1 MSSHEQPQGLTDD
14 HGQDGEATM
23 LVREEQL
30 HTGTEVRESGK
41 VRFRKVIVTEE
52 KTITVVVRR
61 EELHVE
67 EVAITD
73 GTVSVSGETSADRE
87 HTIILREEVPVVT
100 MATRAVE
107 AVKINVERVAG
118 EQAVTDQVRKERIE
132 LVDDSRTTADIQDL
146 R

>member
-1 MSSHEQPQGLTDD
+1 MSSHDQDPGLIGGHGNDD
-14 HGQDGEATM
+14 ATM

-30 HTGTEVRESGK
+30 HTGTEIRESGK

-107 AVKINVERVAG
+107 AVNINVERVTG
-118 EQAVTDQVRKERIE
+118 EQTLTDQVRKERVE
-132 LVDDSRTTADIQDL
+132 LLDEAHGTTNT
-146 R
+146 